1 MSVELADG
9 SKKEIY
15 FDITDFYGGGDKEGL
30 FRALIIY

>member
-15 FDITDFYGGGDKEGL
+15 FDITDFYGGGIKKGSFGPL
-30 FRALIIY
+30 

>member
-15 FDITDFYGGGDKEGL
+15 FDITDFYGGDKEGL